1 MLPKPIANLIELF
14 QDLPG
19 VGPKT
24 AERFVFS
31 ILKKD
36 ARWHHLFLK
45 NFESLKKSVLF
56 CENCFN
62 VSEKKLCAICADN
75 SRDKSLMCVVERET
89 DIDLIE
95 KTKSYRG
102 LYFVLGS
109 LINPLKGSGL
119 NSMRK
124 EKLLERVKKEDLKEI
139 LLALDFTV
147 PGQATALYLKELL
160 SDYHKK
166 ITRLGQGLP
175 TGADVGYAD
184 EETLRSALKGRS
196 EF

>member
-1 MLPKPIANLIELF
+1 MPPKPIQNLISLL

-24 AERFVFS
+24 AERYVFS
-31 ILKKD
+31 ILKKSS
-36 ARWHHLFLK
+36 RWHQLLIKNLEALK
-45 NFESLKKSVLF
+45 NSVLI

-62 VSEKKLCAICADN
+62 VSTKKLCPIC
-75 SRDKSLMCVVERET
+75 SSTLRDKSLICIVERET
-89 DIDLIE
+89 DIDNIE
-95 KTKSYRG
+95 KTKTYNG

-109 LINPLKGSGL
+109 LINPLKGKGIDIF
-119 NSMRK
+119 RK
-124 EKLLERVKKEDLKEI
+124 TKLLEIIKKEEIKEI
-139 LLALDFTV
+139 IIALDFTAS
-147 PGQATALYLKELL
+147 GQITAMYLKELFAP
-160 SDYHKK
+160 YNKK

-184 EETLRSALKGRS
+184 EETLKSAIKSRG